1 MGNTGASQEINGSK
15 TEVPTRN
22 PDFKEY
28 DSMQS
33 QPIRLTFV
41 HYSNTLAALRLA
53 FLLSLAIGCLAS
65 R

>member
-1 MGNTGASQEINGSK
+1 
-15 TEVPTRN
+15 
-22 PDFKEY
+22 
-28 DSMQS
+28 MQS